1 VLGIIGDTNNGE
13 KAAFNSVDSFL
24 KEVSDVE
31 FSDESLVK
39 VTPVEGDWELESLQ
53 PFTSEETLTVTMKD
67 GETFTIRVTDAQ
79 IRKTV
84 IDAKGDTWE
93 ITVTYGE
100 DSQIPDGAE
109 LKVEEILPEDSAYET
124 YLQDALSTAGIGSQA
139 DYARFFD
146 ISIWYNREQVEPAD
160 SVSVSIKLADAPAG
174 SEESLKVVHFEESGL
189 QVMDLE
195 KTVEDETGMTEMQF
209 TTESFSVYGVI
220 VEPGPTGT
228 NDLDGR
234 TFTISREGRYLLA
247 STGDIGNQGDG
258 ATGFQ
263 KGSQSDA
270 PVWKLEQVTGS
281 TYYISTVIDGRLCR
295 YRHNLPY
302 ADILEMPIY
311 LSMLPCTQQVL
322 STGNINIG
330 IYFNPHSR
338 LSISSL
344 PAYLKATSSLNTDLS
359 LSLSLCKASRFI
371 SSVTLA

>member
-1 VLGIIGDTNNGE
+1 MKNGE
-13 KAAFNSVDSFL
+13 QF
-24 KEVSDVE
+24 
-31 FSDESLVK
+31 LVK
-39 VTPVEGDWELESLQ
+39 
-53 PFTSEETLTVTMKD
+53 
-67 GETFTIRVTDAQ
+67 VTDAQ
-79 IRKTV
+79 IKKTV
-84 IDAKGDTWE
+84 IDARGDTWE
-93 ITVTYGE
+93 ITVTYDE
-100 DSQIPDGAE
+100 NAQIPDGAE

-247 STGDIGNQGDG
+247 STGDIGNQGNG

-270 PVWKLEQVTGS
+270 PVWKLEQVNGS
-281 TYYISTVIDGRLCR
+281 TYYISTVIDGQTK
-295 YRHNLPY
+295 YMNLT
-302 ADILEMPIY
+302 EH
-311 LSMLPCTQQVL
+311 
-322 STGNINIG
+322 GNNRA
-330 IYFNPHSR
+330 N
-338 LSISSL
+338 
-344 PAYLKATSSLNTDLS
+344 AS
-359 LSLSLCKASRFI
+359 LSDTPQVFTVDAANEGTDCLR
-371 SSVTLA
+371 